1 MKELVDLYSMIAK
14 AKDEVT
20 IDNSVTDIDLID
32 AYNKGV
38 EAMTNKVLALLNSVA
53 LNKAFG
59 GEQQ

>member
-1 MKELVDLYSMIAK
+1 MKELVDLYGMIAK

-38 EAMTNKVLALLNSVA
+38 DAMTNKVLALLNSVA
-53 LNKAFG
+53 LKKAFG
-59 GEQQ
+59 GEQ

>member
-1 MKELVDLYSMIAK
+1 MKELVDLYGMIEE

-59 GEQQ
+59 GDQ

>member
-1 MKELVDLYSMIAK
+1 MKELVDLYGMIEE

-38 EAMTNKVLALLNSVA
+38 EAMTNKVLSLLNSVA

-59 GEQQ
+59 GDQ

>member
-1 MKELVDLYSMIAK
+1 MKELVDLYGKIEE

-59 GEQQ
+59 GDQ

>member
-1 MKELVDLYSMIAK
+1 MKELVDLYGMIEE

-38 EAMTNKVLALLNSVA
+38 DAMTNKVLALLNSVA

>member
-1 MKELVDLYSMIAK
+1 MKELVDLYGMIEK

-59 GEQQ
+59 GEQ

>member
-1 MKELVDLYSMIAK
+1 MKELVNLYGMIEK
-14 AKDEVT
+14 AKDEVS

-53 LNKAFG
+53 LKKAFG
-59 GEQQ
+59 GEQ

>member
-1 MKELVDLYSMIAK
+1 MKELVDLYGMIEE

-38 EAMTNKVLALLNSVA
+38 DAMTNKVLALLNSVA

-59 GEQQ
+59 GKQQ